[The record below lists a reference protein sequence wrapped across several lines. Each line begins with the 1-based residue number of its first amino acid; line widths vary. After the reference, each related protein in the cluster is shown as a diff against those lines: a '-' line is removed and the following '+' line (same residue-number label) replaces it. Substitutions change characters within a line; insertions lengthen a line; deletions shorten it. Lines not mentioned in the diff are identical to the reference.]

1 LLNNKE
7 TRSLLGTLFK
17 RTIVVNSKNKANM
30 YLAKASKLTQEK
42 FPILYNRLS
51 QKTMMEWENSSA
63 ETLAEVFRESQ
74 TAGALIPKEN
84 GGLGASA
91 AEIASMIHWV
101 AGKSP
106 SLGLMMVMHHH
117 SLGGLN
123 AFSEFVP
130 EMKQLTAYIASSNLL
145 LASAFAE
152 GNAHSDIFKLG
163 IHFEKKGDGFVFNGK
178 KRPCTMANVM
188 DAMLLGLTY
197 TNEAG
202 NPEIGAAFIPRNSEG
217 ITSSTFWGADVLT
230 NSDTHSVDL
239 ENVYVPQEQM
249 LLSGELN
256 AQTDHSNS
264 ESEPNRTADNAVS
277 CWFQVLASSM
287 YLGVAATLMNK
298 ALLEKNGH
306 SVEKSNM
313 LVDYESAMIALIAT
327 AEKIDNGIFD
337 QPMLTQCLSVRY
349 STQMTIERISDRAFE
364 ILGGIHF
371 IKNRELAYL
380 LTACRLI
387 SFHPPSRSAAS
398 EDLLASYIS

>member
-1 LLNNKE
+1 
-7 TRSLLGTLFK
+7 
-17 RTIVVNSKNKANM
+17 M
-30 YLAKASKLTQEK
+30 YLEQADKLTQMK
-42 FPILYNRLS
+42 FPLLHKALS
-51 QKTMMEWENSSA
+51 KKTMMEWEDSSA
-63 ETLAEVFRESQ
+63 ETLAGIFRDSQ
-74 TAGALIPKEN
+74 TAGALISKEA

-91 AEIASMIHWV
+91 AEIALMVHWV
-101 AGKSP
+101 ASKSP

-130 EMKQLTAYIASSNLL
+130 EMGQLTSYIASSNLL

-152 GNAHSDIFKLG
+152 GHAHSDIFKLG
-163 IHFEKKGDGFVFNGK
+163 INFEKKGAGFVFNGK

-202 NPEIGAAFIPRNSEG
+202 NPEIGAAFIPRSTEG
-217 ITSSTFWGADVLT
+217 VTASKFWGADVLT

-239 ENVYVPQEQM
+239 ENVYVPQEYM

-256 AQTDHSNS
+256 AQTDKQNLGVA
-264 ESEPNRTADNAVS
+264 PNKTADNAVS
-277 CWFQVLASSM
+277 CWFQVLASAM

-306 SVEKSNM
+306 AIEKSNM
-313 LVDYESAMIALIAT
+313 VVDYESTMIGLIAT
-327 AEKIDNGIFD
+327 AEKIDNQIFD
-337 QPMLTQCLSVRY
+337 QSMLTQCLSMRY
-349 STQMTIERISDRAFE
+349 STQMTIERMSDRAFE

-371 IKNRELAYL
+371 IKSKELAYL

-398 EDLLASYIS
+398 EDLLANYRKG